1 MSFVFDIEMLIYI
14 FFFVF
19 TGCVLLSLTDYMQFE
34 ESWHFMGKK
43 SRYF

>member
-14 FFFVF
+14 IFVY
-19 TGCVLLSLTDYMQFE
+19 TGCVLLCLTDYMQFE